1 MDDLSYWL
9 ALHKASGIGPAT
21 FSQLFDHYPNPRLLF
36 DTPEALQQLDLAPAQ
51 KSAVQ
56 KAIHKPDW
64 KAVEQELLWAEATEN
79 HILLL
84 TQTDYPEL
92 LKQIHSPPP
101 LLFIKG
107 QVSVLNEIQLAMVG
121 SRNPSIDG
129 HETAWQFAHH
139 LAQHGMVITSGMAL
153 GIDAQSHYGALK
165 AQGKSIAVAGTGLD
179 RIYPARHKELAW
191 QLIEHGAIVSE
202 YPLGTGPM
210 KYNFPQR
217 NRIISGLSVGTL
229 VVEAAQKSGSLI
241 TAYSALEQAREVFAI
256 PGSIHNPLSRGCHQ
270 LIKSGA
276 KLVETAEDI
285 LEELASLMF
294 ASQIN
299 TNNSAAGSHSTN
311 ISIDSANKSHKKIQ
325 SIDPLLPK
333 IQQKILKNLGY
344 NPISVDVL
352 TIRSGLSVAEINA
365 NLVLLEV
372 EDYIQS
378 HPGRMVSL
386 KSN

>member
-21 FSQLFDHYPNPRLLF
+21 FNQLFEHFPNPDVLF
-36 DTPEALQQLDLAPAQ
+36 NSPEALKELDLTPARR
-51 KSAVQ
+51 SAVQ
-56 KAIHKPDW
+56 KAIQEPDW
-64 KAVEQELLWAEATEN
+64 KAVEQELQWAETAEN

-84 TQTDYPEL
+84 SHSKYPEL
-92 LKQIHSPPP
+92 LKQIHAPPP
-101 LLFIKG
+101 LLFVKG
-107 QVSVLNEIQLAMVG
+107 QLDVLNDIQLAMVG
-121 SRNPSIDG
+121 SRNPSADG

-139 LAQHGMVITSGMAL
+139 LAQGGMVITSGRAL

-165 AQGKSIAVAGTGLD
+165 ANGKSIAVAGTGLD

-191 QLIEHGAIVSE
+191 QLIEQGAIISE

-210 KYNFPQR
+210 KHNFPQR

-229 VVEAAQKSGSLI
+229 VVEAALKSGSLI
-241 TAYSALEQAREVFAI
+241 TAQTALEQAREVFAI
-256 PGSIHNPLSRGCHQ
+256 PGSIHNPLTRGCHQ

-285 LEELASLMF
+285 LEELSSLMI
-294 ASQIN
+294 ASRMGSSVDAPDSIIADNAVQN
-299 TNNSAAGSHSTN
+299 SHS
-311 ISIDSANKSHKKIQ
+311 
-325 SIDPLLPK
+325 LLPK
-333 IQQKILKNLGY
+333 IQQQILKQIGF
-344 NPISVDVL
+344 NPVSIDTIIS
-352 TIRSGLSVAEINA
+352 RSGLSTAEINA

-372 EDYIQS
+372 NDYIQS
-378 HPGRMVSL
+378 HPGGHVSL

>member
-21 FSQLFDHYPNPRLLF
+21 FSQLFKHYSSPRLLF
-36 DTPEALQQLDLAPAQ
+36 DSPETLTQLDLSPVQ
-51 KSAVQ
+51 RNAVQ
-56 KAIHKPDW
+56 KAIQEPDW
-64 KAVEQELLWAEATEN
+64 KAVEQELLWAEAAEN

-139 LAQHGMVITSGMAL
+139 LAQQGMVITSGMAL

-165 AQGKSIAVAGTGLD
+165 ANGKSIAVAGTGLD

-191 QLIEHGAIVSE
+191 QLIEQGAIVSE
-202 YPLGTGPM
+202 YPLGIGPM
-210 KYNFPQR
+210 KGNFPQR

-229 VVEAAQKSGSLI
+229 VVEAALKSGSLI

-285 LEELASLMF
+285 LEELASLML
-294 ASQIN
+294 ASRISP
-299 TNNSAAGSHSTN
+299 SADSGSSSQT
-311 ISIDSANKSHKKIQ
+311 IDSQLTQARDSN
-325 SIDPLLPK
+325 PLLPK
-333 IQQKILKNLGY
+333 IQQKILKNLAY
-344 NPISVDVL
+344 NPISVDAL

-372 EDYIQS
+372 DDYIQS
-378 HPGRMVSL
+378 HPGGMISL

>member
-9 ALHKASGIGPAT
+9 ALHKGSGIGPAA
-21 FSQLFDHYPNPRLLF
+21 FSQLFEHYPKPQQLF
-36 DTPEALQQLDLAPAQ
+36 DSPETLRQLELTPVQRD
-51 KSAVQ
+51 AVQ
-56 KAIHKPDW
+56 QAIKEPDW
-64 KAVEQELLWAEATEN
+64 QAVEQELRWAEASEN

-84 TQTDYPEL
+84 TQSDYPEL

-107 QVSVLNEIQLAMVG
+107 QVKVLNEIQLAMVG

-129 HETAWQFAHH
+129 HETAWQFAHY

-165 AQGKSIAVAGTGLD
+165 ANGKSIAVAGTGLD
-179 RIYPARHKELAW
+179 RVYPARHKDLAW
-191 QLIEHGAIVSE
+191 QLIEQGAIVSE

-229 VVEAAQKSGSLI
+229 VVEAALKSGSLI

-285 LEELASLMF
+285 LEELASLML
-294 ASQIN
+294 ASRAGSTTASDTMNIS
-299 TNNSAAGSHSTN
+299 NNSVNSSNEAN
-311 ISIDSANKSHKKIQ
+311 I

-333 IQQKILKNLGY
+333 IQQKILKNLSFT
-344 NPISVDVL
+344 PISVDTL
-352 TIRSGLSVAEINA
+352 TQRSGLSVAEINA

-372 EDYIQS
+372 DDYIQS
-378 HPGRMVSL
+378 HPGGLFAL
-386 KSN
+386 KTH

>member
-21 FSQLFDHYPNPRLLF
+21 FSQLFEHFSKPQQLF
-36 DTPEALQQLDLAPAQ
+36 DYPETLSELDLTSSQ
-51 KSAVQ
+51 KNAVQ
-56 KAIHKPDW
+56 QAIQNPDW
-64 KAVEQELLWAEATEN
+64 QAVEKEQLWADEAEN
-79 HILLL
+79 HILL
-84 TQTDYPEL
+84 QTHPSYPEL

-101 LLFIKG
+101 ILFIKG
-107 QVSVLNEIQLAMVG
+107 QLNVLNEIQLAMVG

-153 GIDAQSHYGALK
+153 GIDAQSHYGALQAK
-165 AQGKSIAVAGTGLD
+165 GKSIAVAGTGLD

-191 QLIEHGAIVSE
+191 QLIENGAIISE
-202 YPLGTGPM
+202 YSLGTGPM
-210 KYNFPQR
+210 KHNFPQR

-229 VVEAAQKSGSLI
+229 VVEAALKSGSLI
-241 TAYSALEQAREVFAI
+241 TAYAALEQAREVFAI

-285 LEELASLMF
+285 LEELSSLMI
-294 ASQIN
+294 ASRVIPDN
-299 TNNSAAGSHSTN
+299 TASSSAETEHSFKHTEQVRN
-311 ISIDSANKSHKKIQ
+311 THS
-325 SIDPLLPK
+325 LLPK
-333 IQQKILKNLGY
+333 VQQKILDNLGY
-344 NPISVDVL
+344 DPISIDTL
-352 TIRSGLSVAEINA
+352 NIRSGLSVADINA

-372 EDYIQS
+372 DDYIQS
-378 HPGRMVSL
+378 HPGGKVSL

>member
-21 FSQLFDHYPNPRLLF
+21 FSQLFKHYSSPRLLF
-36 DTPEALQQLDLAPAQ
+36 DSPETLTQLDLSPVQ
-51 KSAVQ
+51 RNAVQ
-56 KAIHKPDW
+56 KAIQEPDW
-64 KAVEQELLWAEATEN
+64 KAVEQELLWAEAAEN

-139 LAQHGMVITSGMAL
+139 LAQQGMVITSGMAL

-165 AQGKSIAVAGTGLD
+165 ANGKSIAVAGTGLD

-191 QLIEHGAIVSE
+191 QLIEQGAIVSE
-202 YPLGTGPM
+202 YPLGIGPM
-210 KYNFPQR
+210 KGNFPQR

-229 VVEAAQKSGSLI
+229 VVEAALKSGSLI

-285 LEELASLMF
+285 LEELASLML
-294 ASQIN
+294 ASRISP
-299 TNNSAAGSHSTN
+299 SADSGSSSQT
-311 ISIDSANKSHKKIQ
+311 IDSQLTQTRDSN
-325 SIDPLLPK
+325 PLLPK
-333 IQQKILKNLGY
+333 IQQKILKNLAY
-344 NPISVDVL
+344 NPISVDAL

-372 EDYIQS
+372 DDYIQS
-378 HPGRMVSL
+378 HPGGMISL